1 MVVMVGRKVISI
13 VLFSIDVVRVV
24 VFSMMSKVVFLKVR

>member
-24 VFSMMSKVVFLKVR
+24 VLSMMSKVVFLKVR